1 VKVVLNSDIT
11 FLPDLIREG
20 LGRQVSALAE
30 ACREHKFD
38 LALPLTTVMEFQ
50 RQQEEYAE
58 QERRK
63 LDDATALLDRLGVP
77 HDPVDSATLI
87 EIRALSDLFSEAGSS
102 VEVVNPT
109 FEDFMEA
116 HRRACL
122 HLSPQPRTGK
132 GGPDEMRDLVVW
144 CLAVRISREQGGAML
159 ISKDKIHTGEL
170 GREEAEAVGL
180 VVVSS
185 VDDAL
190 KFFRIETPD
199 ARLFQ
204 DMLEPVWGELPGLG
218 IGVTKDMSVLEV
230 RDARFVQGPTGRP
243 VAASARVRV
252 SLEGSGE
259 KVVSL
264 RLQTRPDGSVA
275 LGLGDCDARSSD
287 ALGAGIIE
295 ELPGQTIT
303 ADYTAKLGRLRA
315 LLEE

>member
-144 CLAVRISREQGGAML
+144 CLAVRISREVGGNLAEVLTNTVHTMRERAQLRGLVRVLSAEGRISAKVL
-159 ISKDKIHTGEL
+159 IGLPFALAGYLLAFKPGYLDPLVNT
-170 GREEAEAVGL
+170 AVGIIML
-180 VVVSS
+180 VFGSTLLLLGSFWLSRLV
-185 VDDAL
+185 
-190 KFFRIETPD
+190 KIE
-199 ARLFQ
+199 
-204 DMLEPVWGELPGLG
+204 V
-218 IGVTKDMSVLEV
+218 
-230 RDARFVQGPTGRP
+230 
-243 VAASARVRV
+243 
-252 SLEGSGE
+252 
-259 KVVSL
+259 
-264 RLQTRPDGSVA
+264 
-275 LGLGDCDARSSD
+275 
-287 ALGAGIIE
+287 
-295 ELPGQTIT
+295 
-303 ADYTAKLGRLRA
+303 
-315 LLEE
+315 